1 MSHTITN
8 PGTLHDPTGFGYSHV
23 ARTSGDLVFIAG
35 QYASDGEGHVPSPD
49 FAAQV
54 DRALENLGTA
64 LASAGLG
71 YEDVFQLRTYIV
83 DHDATRLQVVLERL
97 GRIWGD
103 TPPVQT
109 LLGVAALALPEMLF
123 EIDAIAV
130 ARDRS

>member
-23 ARTSGDLVFIAG
+23 ARASGDLVFIAG
-35 QYASDGEGHVPSPD
+35 QYASGGDGHVTSPD

-83 DHDATRLQVVLERL
+83 DHDAAKLQVVLERL

-130 ARDRS
+130 ARDHS